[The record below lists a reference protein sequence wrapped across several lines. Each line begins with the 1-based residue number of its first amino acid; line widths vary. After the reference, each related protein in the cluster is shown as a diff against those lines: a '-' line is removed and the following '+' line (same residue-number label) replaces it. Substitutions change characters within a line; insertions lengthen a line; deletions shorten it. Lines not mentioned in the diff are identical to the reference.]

1 MAEYRDDRYYV
12 DSHEWILFDGDTA
25 TIGISD
31 FAQEELGD
39 IVYVEADSV
48 GEKLEKGEIFGSVE
62 SVKVASDLFMPVDG
76 EVLEFNEDLEEE
88 PELIN
93 EDAYAAWIIKIKVS
107 DPEQIEDLL
116 DAKKYQE
123 ITE

>member
-12 DSHEWILFDGDTA
+12 DSHEWILVDDDTA
-25 TIGISD
+25 TVGISD

-48 GEKLEKGEIFGSVE
+48 GENLEKGEIFGSVE

-76 EVLEFNEDLEEE
+76 EVLEFNEALEEE

-107 DPEQIEDLL
+107 DPSQIDNLL

-123 ITE
+123 IAE

>member
-12 DSHEWILFDGDTA
+12 ESHEWILTDGDTA
-25 TIGISD
+25 TVGISD

-48 GEKLEKGEIFGSVE
+48 GESLEKGEIFGSVE
-62 SVKVASDLFMPVDG
+62 SVKVASDLFMPIDG
-76 EVLEFNEDLEEE
+76 EVLEFNEVLEEE

-107 DPEQIEDLL
+107 DPSQIDDLL
-116 DAKKYQE
+116 DAEKYQE
-123 ITE
+123 IAE

>member
-12 DSHEWILFDGDTA
+12 DSHEWILLDGDTA

-39 IVYVEADSV
+39 IVYVEVDSV
-48 GEKLEKGEIFGSVE
+48 GEDLEKGDIFGSVE
-62 SVKVASDLFMPVDG
+62 SVKVASDLYMPVDG
-76 EVLEFNEDLEEE
+76 EVLEFNADLEEE

-107 DPEQIEDLL
+107 DPAQIEDLL

-123 ITE
+123 IAE